1 MSWSAV
7 AVRRILVNEM
17 YAGIMVQGKT
27 ETINY
32 KEKKAAA
39 RPKEE
44 WVRVSGTHEAIIS
57 KEDFEFV
64 QKLAFIDCKPS
75 GKGE

>member
-44 WVRVSGTHEAIIS
+44 WVRVSDNRVYIPPVSARIQRTRSNDIFAS
-57 KEDFEFV
+57 K
-64 QKLAFIDCKPS
+64 
-75 GKGE
+75 